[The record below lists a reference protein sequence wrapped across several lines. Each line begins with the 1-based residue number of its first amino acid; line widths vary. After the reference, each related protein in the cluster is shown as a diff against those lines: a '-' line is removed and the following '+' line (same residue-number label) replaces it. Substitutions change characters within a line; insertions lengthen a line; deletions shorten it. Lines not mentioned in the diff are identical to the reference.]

1 MEKYVTFRNAAFR
14 SLCSNTAIFVSKG
27 PCKRTQHC
35 WPTTRSIVGPNM
47 LRRLHGTTT
56 MLALVGTRCEQFEP
70 FTLLGPCKRTQHC
83 WPKPPNNTQ
92 QCCDLLCPFAWALQ
106 ARSQDF
112 SWGGGGGGWSLRVEI
127 GDTHL

>member
-1 MEKYVTFRNAAFR
+1 MWNTTIKPQWRSMSHSEMQHLDPFVVIQQYSFLKAHANGRNIAGQQHAA
-14 SLCSNTAIFVSKG
+14 LLD
-27 PCKRTQHC
+27 
-35 WPTTRSIVGPNM
+35 PTCCV
-47 LRRLHGTTT
+47 RLHGTTT

-112 SWGGGGGGWSLRVEI
+112 SWGVVEPAC
-127 GDTHL
+127 